1 MSSTFLRL
9 ELLSDQSI
17 GRVSRIENTD
27 VRKSGAHLRLRD
39 VGPAIPQKDSGP
51 EHLAMPRPGCESAIR
66 RPTRSGRID
75 QATSV
80 ARWCGEDHYRAFGAA
95 CVTAI
100 DLLFKGKPQATP
112 PGSPRPAQPR

>member
-17 GRVSRIENTD
+17 GCVLRIEKND
-27 VRKSGAHLRLRD
+27 VRKSGADLRLGD
-39 VGPAIPQKDSGP
+39 MGPAIPQKETGP
-51 EHLAMPRPGCESAIR
+51 EHLAMPRPGCESAIQ
-66 RPTRSGRID
+66 PTRSSRID